1 MNSNLS
7 YVPLCGDA
15 STTSSTLMS
24 LTLWRHSRNACR
36 VSWLPTISVSTK
48 RIAHASR
55 CGPRPSCKRARPVL
69 ETVRLARSSTS
80 TSFFTEQIE
89 RRRVEPSDD
98 MNSAFLAADPEGV
111 GLTAE
116 EILGYMF
123 VMIAGG
129 NDTAIGLLAGGAE
142 LFARHPD
149 ERARLIA
156 DPALIPNAVQEMLRL
171 TSPVQGLCR
180 VSTHALTLHNT
191 TLPAGSRV
199 MFCYAAAN
207 RYPREFGPDAD
218 ELNVGRS
225 VPRYVALGSGP
236 HFCLGAAAARL
247 QGRIVFE
254 ELLARCPDFAGGSFT
269 RRHETLPFT
278 PR

>member
-1 MNSNLS
+1 M
-7 YVPLCGDA
+7 
-15 STTSSTLMS
+15 
-24 LTLWRHSRNACR
+24 
-36 VSWLPTISVSTK
+36 
-48 RIAHASR
+48 
-55 CGPRPSCKRARPVL
+55 